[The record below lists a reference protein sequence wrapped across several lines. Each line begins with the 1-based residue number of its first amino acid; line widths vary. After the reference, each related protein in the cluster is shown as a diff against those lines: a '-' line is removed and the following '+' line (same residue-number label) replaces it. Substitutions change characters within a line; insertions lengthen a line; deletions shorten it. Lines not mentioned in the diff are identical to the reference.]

1 MVVGVRHLG
10 IPVIVA
16 SLGKVDDTRRHRD
29 PSQTA
34 AGTHHLGL
42 DFRLGTVSFSA
53 VSAQIRG

>member
-16 SLGKVDDTRRHRD
+16 PLGKVDDTQGHRD
-29 PSQTA
+29 SSQAA
-34 AGTHHLGL
+34 AGPHHLGL